1 MDRIGEI
8 PLLFWLGAI
17 DITSVTR
24 YTIFLASIALSLT
37 SLLTQ
42 TLRGARRP
50 CEEAGPYSNSIA
62 VQGDSIREQLMYF
75 SCNIF

>member
-8 PLLFWLGAI
+8 PLLFWLGAIDIFWLGAI

-37 SLLTQ
+37 SLLI
-42 TLRGARRP
+42 RG
-50 CEEAGPYSNSIA
+50 NS
-62 VQGDSIREQLMYF
+62 SIC
-75 SCNIF
+75 SVKSH